1 MVLRLLEQVTSLTCR
16 DEMDKMLEGKKQK
29 LHPAVMESTRD
40 AIETCLIKSHVGMK
54 EKCLAEYDALSQ
66 CIKKNER
73 SFAAKCDKLVRALQ
87 KCALKENVG
96 K

>member
-1 MVLRLLEQVTSLTCR
+1 MKVTSLTCR
-16 DEMDKMLEGKKQK
+16 DEMDKMIEGKKHK

-40 AIETCLIKSHVGMK
+40 AIETCLMKTHVGMR
-54 EKCLAEYDALSQ
+54 EKCLLEYDALTL
-66 CIKKNER
+66 CMKKNER
-73 SFAAKCDKLVRALQ
+73 SFAAQCEKLVRSLQ